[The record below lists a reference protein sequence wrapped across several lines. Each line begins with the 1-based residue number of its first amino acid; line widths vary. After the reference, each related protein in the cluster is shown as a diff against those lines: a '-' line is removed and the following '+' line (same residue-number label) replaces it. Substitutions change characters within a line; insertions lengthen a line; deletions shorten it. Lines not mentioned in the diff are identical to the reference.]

1 MEQLTTLPIVTKF
14 EEDLYEEENDELVQK
29 ALPVS
34 GKSLPNRPPATGE
47 EYLRMVR
54 SEANKRPSV
63 VIAKNQINKSKEV
76 RIAGWVK
83 RGWANQMELDNFDQ
97 NSNNMVNE
105 EWEKIFLMKFDL
117 IRQRLEKHIRKNL
130 KSLKN
135 KPSVKFPARNDEAG
149 WLKFCYGVNGSSN
162 LLEGKG
168 LENEG
173 DVNEM
178 TLPFV
183 SIVSR
188 IDQVTTITLL
198 QYHTKWLS
206 NGITIAQSQWLFAL
220 FLRVDKLL
228 TPNQMSALRQLCKK
242 CIQIRQKTDED
253 DLITLASLDM
263 IIIIVRK
270 YFGQKDLL

>member
-1 MEQLTTLPIVTKF
+1 MEQLATLSIEDKF
-14 EEDLYEEENDELVQK
+14 EEDLCEEDEELIQK

-34 GKSLPNRPPATGE
+34 GNSLPNRPPATGE

-54 SEANKRPSV
+54 SEANKRPNV

-76 RIAGWVK
+76 RMAGWVK

-97 NSNNMVNE
+97 NSNNLVNE

-117 IRQRLEKHIRKNL
+117 IRQGLEKHIRKNL
-130 KSLKN
+130 KSSQN
-135 KPSVKFPARNDEAG
+135 KSSIKFPARNDEAG
-149 WLKFCYGVNGSSN
+149 WLKYCYGIIESPNFV
-162 LLEGKG
+162 EGKG

-178 TLPFV
+178 TLPRV

-188 IDQVTTITLL
+188 IDQTTTITLL
-198 QYHTKWLS
+198 LYHTKWLS

-220 FLRVDKLL
+220 LLRVDKLL
-228 TPNQMSALRQLCKK
+228 TPNQMATLRQLCKK
-242 CIQIRQKTDED
+242 CIQIRQKTDKE

>member
-1 MEQLTTLPIVTKF
+1 MEQLATLSIEDKF
-14 EEDLYEEENDELVQK
+14 EEDLCEEDEELIQK

-34 GKSLPNRPPATGE
+34 GNSLPNRPPATGE

-54 SEANKRPSV
+54 SEANKRPNV

-76 RIAGWVK
+76 RMAGWVK

-97 NSNNMVNE
+97 NSNNLVNE

-117 IRQRLEKHIRKNL
+117 IRQ
-130 KSLKN
+130 
-135 KPSVKFPARNDEAG
+135 FPARNDEAG
-149 WLKFCYGVNGSSN
+149 WLKFCYGIIESPNFV
-162 LLEGKG
+162 EGKG

-178 TLPFV
+178 TLPRV

-188 IDQVTTITLL
+188 IDQTTTITLL
-198 QYHTKWLS
+198 LYHTKWLS

-220 FLRVDKLL
+220 LLRVDKLL
-228 TPNQMSALRQLCKK
+228 TPNQMATLRQLCKK
-242 CIQIRQKTDED
+242 CIQIRQKTDEE